1 MVIIMNSYLHNK
13 KRQKELRK
21 KYLLDKKE
29 KKKKIKYIDKLFIRI
44 FFSSLL
50 LLIVTY
56 FTSFDNKFKNKI
68 TNAFDEHINFLQL
81 TNKVDSLF
89 LNKLFNKGDITVY
102 SKAFYEQVEYKNGVN
117 YVSNSSTSAVESLV
131 DGVVIKIEKANNLY
145 SVYIQSI
152 DDVIYEFRNLEPL
165 YHNPFVSRWV
175 VINESTHS
183 GLRTFLMNIFST
195 SSTPISIPIW
205 LAMSFSSICFTNSSN
220 RFNYLIQSFYFLN
233 RLIS

>member
-1 MVIIMNSYLHNK
+1 MNSYLHNK

-68 TNAFDEHINFLQL
+68 TNAFDENINFLQL

-152 DDVIYEFRNLEPL
+152 DDVIYEFRNLESIDVFI
-165 YHNPFVSRWV
+165 YSYVSQGE
-175 VINESTHS
+175 VIGKGVYDNTYYRFELLINKGNEY
-183 GLRTFLMNIFST
+183 LNYYD
-195 SSTPISIPIW
+195 
-205 LAMSFSSICFTNSSN
+205 NSED
-220 RFNYLIQSFYFLN
+220 
-233 RLIS
+233 